1 MKIIIKSDSGFSNA
15 EFYKLADNTSLFYAV
30 GLSINEILKRKVKR
44 VEKAVNFFNIQ
55 L

>member
-1 MKIIIKSDSGFSNA
+1 MKIIIRADSGFSNA
-15 EFYKLADNTSLFYAV
+15 EFYKLADNASLFYTV
-30 GLSINEILKRKVKR
+30 GLSTNEVLKRKVKR